1 MKPSGFAAQT
11 VTHMEETRRPQV
23 TEEKL
28 LFKVVQR
35 RMSVQMWWRNA
46 VKKMWMKRRSFI
58 NNSAIR
64 CLRDSS
70 DSTSVISLHHSLYIL
85 ISASSS

>member
-1 MKPSGFAAQT
+1 MKPSGSAAQT
-11 VTHMEETRRPQV
+11 VTHMRETRRLQV

-35 RMSVQMWWRNA
+35 RMSVQMWGGA

-58 NNSAIR
+58 NNSAIG
-64 CLRDSS
+64 CLCDSS
-70 DSTSVISLHHSLYIL
+70 DSTSMVSLHHSLYVL
-85 ISASSS
+85 ISTSSS